1 MAERY
6 DIHALLSE
14 PTIIYKEAPVD
25 TAIGKASYTKTS
37 NVAIKIEPTKR
48 GAGVIYHSLLATD
61 YLFTKY
67 QKQVERLMHQ
77 YIKYGNYGW
86 ELTDIDISLI
96 GGKCD
101 NVGSD
106 PLDYAIAAPIALA
119 RAISEAGTK
128 FLEPVVAYTLS
139 IPSVYYSEVIGRL
152 MGMRKGLP
160 SLQGTLV
167 ISESSFVTGFSAVK
181 SRLIMFS
188 ASCSSSVAFVIP

>member
-128 FLEPVVAYTLS
+128 LLEPVVAYTLS
-139 IPSVYYSEVIGRL
+139 IP
-152 MGMRKGLP
+152 
-160 SLQGTLV
+160 
-167 ISESSFVTGFSAVK
+167 
-181 SRLIMFS
+181 
-188 ASCSSSVAFVIP
+188 

>member
-1 MAERY
+1 
-6 DIHALLSE
+6 
-14 PTIIYKEAPVD
+14 
-25 TAIGKASYTKTS
+25 
-37 NVAIKIEPTKR
+37 
-48 GAGVIYHSLLATD
+48 
-61 YLFTKY
+61 
-67 QKQVERLMHQ
+67 MHQ

-128 FLEPVVAYTLS
+128 LLEPVVAYTLS

>member
-101 NVGSD
+101 NVGHF
-106 PLDYAIAAPIALA
+106 
-119 RAISEAGTK
+119 GN
-128 FLEPVVAYTLS
+128 FC
-139 IPSVYYSEVIGRL
+139 
-152 MGMRKGLP
+152 
-160 SLQGTLV
+160 
-167 ISESSFVTGFSAVK
+167 VK
-181 SRLIMFS
+181 RN
-188 ASCSSSVAFVIP
+188 PNR